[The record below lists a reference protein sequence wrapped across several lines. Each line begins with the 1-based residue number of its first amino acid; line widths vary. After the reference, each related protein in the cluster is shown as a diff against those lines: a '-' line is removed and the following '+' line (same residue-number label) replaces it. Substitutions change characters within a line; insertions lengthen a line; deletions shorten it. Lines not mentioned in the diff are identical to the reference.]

1 METPPSRKKKGG
13 VGAFPFFVKRQ
24 SIKHSAF
31 TLVELLVVV
40 TIIATLTTLGLAATR
55 GATEKTKTT
64 RCLNDLRQVGVAVQL
79 YVGENSGRFPNTS
92 HQGVAASWTNTLAD
106 FLRTNFLGCCCAVPK
121 HRSKLTYAWND
132 SLADAQG
139 YGVMASSVR
148 APSRTMVVT
157 ELATNLTGEHFHF
170 AGNRGGAS
178 RITPNQFRAEVNVT
192 CHGSSAN
199 YVFADGHVENLR
211 WTDVQSRLTQPDSSF
226 LVP

>member
-1 METPPSRKKKGG
+1 M
-13 VGAFPFFVKRQ
+13 KRH
-24 SIKHSAF
+24 SIKQPAF
-31 TLVELLVVV
+31 TLVELLTTV
-40 TIIATLTTLGLAATR
+40 TIVAVLTSLGFAATR
-55 GATEKTKTT
+55 GVTEKTRTT
-64 RCLNDLRQVGVAVQL
+64 RCLNDLRQVGIALQL
-79 YVGENSGRFPNTS
+79 YVGDNGGRFPNTS

-106 FLRTNFLGCCCAVPK
+106 FLKTNFLGRCCAVPK

-148 APSRTMVVT
+148 APSRTMAVT

-170 AGNRGGAS
+170 AGKRGGAS
-178 RITPNQFRAEVNVT
+178 QITPNQFRAEVNVT

-199 YVFADGHVENLR
+199 YVFADGHVEILR
-211 WTDVQSRLTQPDSSF
+211 WTEVQSRLTQPDSSF

>member
-1 METPPSRKKKGG
+1 M
-13 VGAFPFFVKRQ
+13 KR
-24 SIKHSAF
+24 SFTKSPAF
-31 TLVELLVVV
+31 TLVELLTVV
-40 TIIATLTTLGLAATR
+40 TIVAVLTSLGLAATR
-55 GATEKTKTT
+55 GVTEKTRAT
-64 RCLNDLRQVGVAVQL
+64 RCLNDLRQVGIALQL
-79 YVGENSGRFPNTS
+79 YVGDNGGRFPNTS

-106 FLRTNFLGCCCAVPK
+106 FLKTNFLGRCCAVLK

-148 APSRTMVVT
+148 APSRTMAVT

-170 AGNRGGAS
+170 AGKRGGAS

-211 WTDVQSRLTQPDSSF
+211 WTEVQSRLTQPDSSF

>member
-1 METPPSRKKKGG
+1 M
-13 VGAFPFFVKRQ
+13 KRTFTK
-24 SIKHSAF
+24 SPAF
-31 TLVELLVVV
+31 TLVELLTVV
-40 TIIATLTTLGLAATR
+40 TIVAVLTSLGLAATR
-55 GATEKTKTT
+55 GVTEKTRAT
-64 RCLNDLRQVGVAVQL
+64 RCLNDLRQVGIALQL
-79 YVGENSGRFPNTS
+79 YVGDNGGRFPNTS

-106 FLRTNFLGCCCAVPK
+106 FLKTNFLGRCCAVPK

-148 APSRTMVVT
+148 APSRTMAVT

-170 AGNRGGAS
+170 AGKRGGAS
-178 RITPNQFRAEVNVT
+178 QITPNQFRAEVNVT

-211 WTDVQSRLTQPDSSF
+211 WTEVQSRLTQPDSSF

>member
-1 METPPSRKKKGG
+1 M
-13 VGAFPFFVKRQ
+13 KRTFTKQ
-24 SIKHSAF
+24 PAF
-31 TLVELLVVV
+31 TLVELLTVV
-40 TIIATLTTLGLAATR
+40 TIVAVLTSLGLAATR
-55 GATEKTKTT
+55 GVTEKTRAT
-64 RCLNDLRQVGVAVQL
+64 RCLNDLRQVGIALQL
-79 YVGENSGRFPNTS
+79 YVGDNGGRFPNTS

-106 FLRTNFLGCCCAVPK
+106 FLKTNFLGRCCAVLK

-148 APSRTMVVT
+148 APSRTMAVT

-170 AGNRGGAS
+170 AGKRGGAS
-178 RITPNQFRAEVNVT
+178 QITPNQFRAEVNVT

-211 WTDVQSRLTQPDSSF
+211 WTEVQSRLTQPDSSF

>member
-1 METPPSRKKKGG
+1 
-13 VGAFPFFVKRQ
+13 
-24 SIKHSAF
+24 
-31 TLVELLVVV
+31 V
-40 TIIATLTTLGLAATR
+40 TIISILSTLGLAATR
-55 GATEKTKTT
+55 GVTEKTKTT
-64 RCLNDLRQVGVAVQL
+64 RCLNDLRQVGIAVQL
-79 YVGENSGRFPNTS
+79 YVGDNSGRFPSTS

-106 FLRTNFLGCCCAVPK
+106 FLKTNFLGRCCAVPK

-132 SLADAQG
+132 ALADAQG
-139 YGVMASSVR
+139 YGVT
-148 APSRTMVVT
+148 APSLRSPSATMVVT

-170 AGNRGGAS
+170 AGKRGGAS

-211 WTDVQSRLTQPDSSF
+211 WTEVQSRLTQPNSSF

>member
-1 METPPSRKKKGG
+1 M
-13 VGAFPFFVKRQ
+13 KRTFTK
-24 SIKHSAF
+24 SPAF
-31 TLVELLVVV
+31 TLVELLTVV
-40 TIIATLTTLGLAATR
+40 TIISILSTLGLAATR
-55 GATEKTKTT
+55 GVTEKTRAT
-64 RCLNDLRQVGVAVQL
+64 RCLNDLRQVGIALQL
-79 YVGENSGRFPNTS
+79 YVGDNGGRFPNTS

-106 FLRTNFLGCCCAVPK
+106 FLKTNFLGRCCAVPK

-148 APSRTMVVT
+148 APSRTMAVT

-170 AGNRGGAS
+170 AGKRGGAS
-178 RITPNQFRAEVNVT
+178 QITPNQFRAEVNVT

-211 WTDVQSRLTQPDSSF
+211 WTEVQSRLTQPDSSF

>member
-1 METPPSRKKKGG
+1 M
-13 VGAFPFFVKRQ
+13 KRTFTKQ
-24 SIKHSAF
+24 PAF
-31 TLVELLVVV
+31 TLVELLTVV
-40 TIIATLTTLGLAATR
+40 TIVAVLTSLGLAATR
-55 GATEKTKTT
+55 GVTEKTRAT
-64 RCLNDLRQVGVAVQL
+64 RCLNDLRQVGIALQL
-79 YVGENSGRFPNTS
+79 YVGDNGGRFPNTS

-106 FLRTNFLGCCCAVPK
+106 FLKTNFLGRCCAVPK

-148 APSRTMVVT
+148 APSRTMAVT

-170 AGNRGGAS
+170 AGKRGGAS
-178 RITPNQFRAEVNVT
+178 QITPNQFRAEVNVT

-211 WTDVQSRLTQPDSSF
+211 WTEVQSRLTQPDSSF

>member
-1 METPPSRKKKGG
+1 M
-13 VGAFPFFVKRQ
+13 KR
-24 SIKHSAF
+24 SFTKSPAF
-31 TLVELLVVV
+31 TLVELLTVV
-40 TIIATLTTLGLAATR
+40 TIVAVLTSLGLAATR
-55 GATEKTKTT
+55 GVTEKTRAT
-64 RCLNDLRQVGVAVQL
+64 RCLNDLRQVGIALQL
-79 YVGENSGRFPNTS
+79 YVGDNGGRFPNTS

-106 FLRTNFLGCCCAVPK
+106 FLKTNFLGRCCAVPK

-148 APSRTMVVT
+148 APSRTMAVT

-170 AGNRGGAS
+170 AGKRGGAS

-211 WTDVQSRLTQPDSSF
+211 WTEVQSRLTQPDSSF

>member
-1 METPPSRKKKGG
+1 MKK
-13 VGAFPFFVKRQ
+13 PDR
-24 SIKHSAF
+24 AF
-31 TLVELLVVV
+31 TLIELLAV
-40 TIIATLTTLGLAATR
+40 IAIVGILSTLGLAATR
-55 GATEKTKTT
+55 GVTEKTRAT
-64 RCLNDLRQVGVAVQL
+64 RCLNDLRQVGIALQL
-79 YVGENSGRFPNTS
+79 YVGDNGGRFPNTS

-106 FLRTNFLGCCCAVPK
+106 FLKTNFLGRCCAVPK

-148 APSRTMVVT
+148 APSRTMAVT

-170 AGNRGGAS
+170 AGKRGGAS

-199 YVFADGHVENLR
+199 YVFTDGHVENLR
-211 WTDVQSRLTQPDSSF
+211 WTEVQSRLTQPDSSF

>member
-1 METPPSRKKKGG
+1 M
-13 VGAFPFFVKRQ
+13 KRTFTKQ
-24 SIKHSAF
+24 PAF
-31 TLVELLVVV
+31 TLVELLTVV
-40 TIIATLTTLGLAATR
+40 TIVAVLTSLGLAATR
-55 GATEKTKTT
+55 GVTEKTRAT
-64 RCLNDLRQVGVAVQL
+64 RCLNDLRQVGIALQL
-79 YVGENSGRFPNTS
+79 YVGDNGGRFPNTS

-106 FLRTNFLGCCCAVPK
+106 FLKTNFLGRCCAVLK

-148 APSRTMVVT
+148 APSRTMAVT

-170 AGNRGGAS
+170 AGKRGGAS

-211 WTDVQSRLTQPDSSF
+211 WTEVQSRLTQPDSSF

>member
-1 METPPSRKKKGG
+1 M
-13 VGAFPFFVKRQ
+13 KRTFTKQ
-24 SIKHSAF
+24 PAF
-31 TLVELLVVV
+31 TLVELLTVV
-40 TIIATLTTLGLAATR
+40 TIVAVLTSLGLAATR
-55 GATEKTKTT
+55 GVTEKTRAT
-64 RCLNDLRQVGVAVQL
+64 RCLNDLRQVGIALQL
-79 YVGENSGRFPNTS
+79 YVGDNGGRFPNTS

-106 FLRTNFLGCCCAVPK
+106 FLKTNFLGRCCAVPK

-148 APSRTMVVT
+148 ARSRTMAVT

-170 AGNRGGAS
+170 AGKRGGAS

-211 WTDVQSRLTQPDSSF
+211 WTEVQSRLTQPDSSF

>member
-1 METPPSRKKKGG
+1 MK
-13 VGAFPFFVKRQ
+13 PFSTK
-24 SIKHSAF
+24 SPAF
-31 TLVELLVVV
+31 TLVELLTVV
-40 TIIATLTTLGLAATR
+40 TIVAVLTSLGLAATR
-55 GATEKTKTT
+55 GVTEKTRTT
-64 RCLNDLRQVGVAVQL
+64 RCLNDLRQVGTALQL
-79 YVGENSGRFPNTS
+79 YVGDNGGRFPNTS

-106 FLRTNFLGCCCAVPK
+106 FLKTNFLGRCCAVPK

-148 APSRTMVVT
+148 APSRTMAVT

-170 AGNRGGAS
+170 AGKRGGAS

-211 WTDVQSRLTQPDSSF
+211 WTEVQSRLTQPDSSF
-226 LVP
+226 LLP

>member
-1 METPPSRKKKGG
+1 M
-13 VGAFPFFVKRQ
+13 KRTFTK
-24 SIKHSAF
+24 SPAF
-31 TLVELLVVV
+31 TLVELLTVV
-40 TIIATLTTLGLAATR
+40 TIVAVLTSLGLAATR
-55 GATEKTKTT
+55 GVTEKTRAT
-64 RCLNDLRQVGVAVQL
+64 RCLNDLRQVGIALQL
-79 YVGENSGRFPNTS
+79 YVGDNGGRFPNTS

-106 FLRTNFLGCCCAVPK
+106 FLKTNFLGRCCAVPK

-148 APSRTMVVT
+148 APSRTMAVT

-170 AGNRGGAS
+170 AGKRGGAS

-211 WTDVQSRLTQPDSSF
+211 WTEVQSRLTQPDSSF

>member
-1 METPPSRKKKGG
+1 M
-13 VGAFPFFVKRQ
+13 KRTFTK
-24 SIKHSAF
+24 SPAF
-31 TLVELLVVV
+31 TLVELLTVV
-40 TIIATLTTLGLAATR
+40 TIISILSTLGLAATR
-55 GATEKTKTT
+55 GVTEKTRAT
-64 RCLNDLRQVGVAVQL
+64 RCLNDLRQVGIALQL
-79 YVGENSGRFPNTS
+79 YVGDNGGRFPNTS

-106 FLRTNFLGCCCAVPK
+106 FLKTNFLGRCCAVLK

-148 APSRTMVVT
+148 APSRTMAVT

-170 AGNRGGAS
+170 AGKRGGAS

-211 WTDVQSRLTQPDSSF
+211 WTEVQSRLTQPDSSF

>member
-1 METPPSRKKKGG
+1 M
-13 VGAFPFFVKRQ
+13 KRTFTKQ
-24 SIKHSAF
+24 PAF
-31 TLVELLVVV
+31 TLVELLTVV
-40 TIIATLTTLGLAATR
+40 TIVAVLTSLGLAATR
-55 GATEKTKTT
+55 GVTEKTRAT
-64 RCLNDLRQVGVAVQL
+64 RCLNDLRQVGTALQL
-79 YVGENSGRFPNTS
+79 YVGDNGGRFPNTS

-106 FLRTNFLGCCCAVPK
+106 FLKTNFLGRCCAVPK

-148 APSRTMVVT
+148 APSRTMAVT

-170 AGNRGGAS
+170 AGKRGGAS
-178 RITPNQFRAEVNVT
+178 QITPNQFRAEVNVT

-211 WTDVQSRLTQPDSSF
+211 WTEVQSRLTQPDSSF

>member
-1 METPPSRKKKGG
+1 M
-13 VGAFPFFVKRQ
+13 KRTFTK
-24 SIKHSAF
+24 SPAF
-31 TLVELLVVV
+31 TLVELLTVV
-40 TIIATLTTLGLAATR
+40 TIISILSTLGLAATR
-55 GATEKTKTT
+55 GVTEKTRAT
-64 RCLNDLRQVGVAVQL
+64 RCLNDLRQVGIALQL
-79 YVGENSGRFPNTS
+79 YVGDNGGRFPNTS

-106 FLRTNFLGCCCAVPK
+106 FLKTNFLGRCCAVPK

-148 APSRTMVVT
+148 APSRTMAVT

-170 AGNRGGAS
+170 AGKRGGAS

-211 WTDVQSRLTQPDSSF
+211 WTEVQSRLTQPDSSF